1 MEEKQRQMSEIKFTP
16 KFLEGEVVYL
26 KTDLEQ
32 LPYIVVGYFLQN
44 KRVSYSIQHGTD
56 ESFFV
61 LDYELT
67 YDKND
72 ALVNEYK
79 YE

>member
-1 MEEKQRQMSEIKFTP
+1 MSEIKFTP

-26 KTDLEQ
+26 KTDLQQ

-44 KRVSYSIQHGTD
+44 KRVSYSIQHGID

-67 YDKND
+67 YGKND
-72 ALVNEYK
+72 ELINEYK
-79 YE
+79 EL

>member
-1 MEEKQRQMSEIKFTP
+1 MEEKQRLMSEIKFTP
-16 KFLEGEVVYL
+16 KFFEGDVVYL
-26 KTDLEQ
+26 KTDLQQ
-32 LPYIVVGYFLQN
+32 LPYIVVGYMLQN
-44 KRVSYSIQHGTD
+44 KRVVYSIQHSTD

-61 LDYELT
+61 LDVEIT

>member
-1 MEEKQRQMSEIKFTP
+1 MSEIKFTP
-16 KFLEGEVVYL
+16 KFFEGDVVYL
-26 KTDLEQ
+26 KTDLQQ

-44 KRVSYSIQHGTD
+44 KRVSYSIQHGID

-67 YDKND
+67 YGKND
-72 ALVNEYK
+72 DLVNEYK

>member
-16 KFLEGEVVYL
+16 KFLEGDVVYI
-26 KTDLEQ
+26 KTDLQQ

-67 YDKND
+67 YGKND

>member
-1 MEEKQRQMSEIKFTP
+1 MEEEQRQMIEIKFTP
-16 KFLEGEVVYL
+16 KFLEGDVVYI
-26 KTDLEQ
+26 KTDLQQ
-32 LPYIVVGYFLQN
+32 LPYIVVGYMLQN
-44 KRVSYSIQHGTD
+44 KRVVYSIQHGTE

-61 LDYELT
+61 LDVELT

>member
-1 MEEKQRQMSEIKFTP
+1 MSEIKFTP
-16 KFLEGEVVYL
+16 KFLEGDVVYL
-26 KTDLEQ
+26 KTDLQQ

-56 ESFFV
+56 DSFFV

-67 YDKND
+67 YGKND
-72 ALVNEYK
+72 DLINEYK
-79 YE
+79 EL